1 MNRWTIAAAI
11 IFTLILPITRPALA
25 KTGAPPAEIGVV
37 NRGVV
42 ELETARAA
50 GISVRIAE
58 DLANVIDDGATRRV
72 LPVIGKGTLQNIT
85 DLKLLRGIDMAIVQ
99 TDVLDYARQQN
110 LFPGIEY
117 WATYITKLY
126 NEEFHLLARQ
136 DIKSVA
142 DLANQKVNVDLR
154 GAGTTVTA
162 SRLFE
167 LLSIPVTAT
176 NDDQEV
182 ALDKLRRGEIAA
194 MAFVTG
200 KPAPIFRNLTAND
213 GFHFLA
219 IPLNPAVTASYVP
232 TRLTAVD
239 YPGVVPQ
246 DQAVDTVAV
255 GAVLVAANLQQGTER
270 YRNLANFVEAF
281 FTGFQSLL
289 DPGHHP
295 KWHEVSITAELPG
308 WRRFAPAEQWLQRNT
323 QVAAAP
329 NLQDLRSIFSR
340 FIDERQQ
347 ASGGP
352 PLTPEQKNEL
362 FGQFEL
368 WQKGQ
373 TH

>member
-1 MNRWTIAAAI
+1 MKRWIIAAAI
-11 IFTLILPITRPALA
+11 IVALA
-25 KTGAPPAEIGVV
+25 FSDTPATSAKTAAQPPPETGV

-72 LPVIGKGTLQNIT
+72 LPVVGKGALQNLT
-85 DLKLLRGIDMAIVQ
+85 DLKLLRGIDMAILQV
-99 TDVLDYARQQN
+99 DVLDYARQQN
-110 LFPGIEY
+110 LLPGLEY

-136 DIKSVA
+136 DIKSVS

-154 GAGTTVTA
+154 GAGTAITA
-162 SRLFE
+162 ARLFD
-167 LLSIPVTAT
+167 LLKIPVTT
-176 NDDQEV
+176 INDDQEV
-182 ALDKLRRGEIAA
+182 ALDKLRKGEIAA
-194 MAFVTG
+194 LAFVAG
-200 KPAPIFRNLTAND
+200 KPAPIFRDLNAND
-213 GFHFLA
+213 GLHFLA
-219 IPLNPAVTASYVP
+219 IPLNPAVTATYVP
-232 TRLTAVD
+232 TRLTAAD
-239 YPGVVPQ
+239 YPGLVPQ
-246 DQAVDTVAV
+246 DQTVDTVAV
-255 GAVLVAANLQQGTER
+255 GAVLLAANLQVGSER
-270 YRNLANFVEAF
+270 YRNLVNFVDAF

-295 KWHEVSITAELPG
+295 KWREVNITAELPG
-308 WRRFAPAEQWLQRNT
+308 WRRFPPAEQWLQRNT

-329 NLQDLRSIFSR
+329 NLQDLRSIFSH

-347 ASGGP
+347 ASGGA

-373 TH
+373 VR